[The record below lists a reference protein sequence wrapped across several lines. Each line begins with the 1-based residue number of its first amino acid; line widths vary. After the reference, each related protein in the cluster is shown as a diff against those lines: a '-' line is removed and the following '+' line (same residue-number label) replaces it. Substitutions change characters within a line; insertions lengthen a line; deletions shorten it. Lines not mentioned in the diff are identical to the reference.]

1 MSPINRDSDHL
12 NTLRDYYAK
21 HRALPSYARLGSV
34 MGFSA
39 KSAILKLLRRLE
51 EAGYIRRTPDG
62 EWSPTNR
69 FFERPLTDA
78 AVLAGFPDTVL
89 DTTDNPVLIDS
100 MLVKTPSCTVLLPV
114 KGNSMQGAGIHEGDW
129 VVVERCST
137 AADGTLVVAEVDG
150 EFTLKT
156 LVHEGDSWTLHPANP
171 GYPILR
177 PKQSLTI
184 FGVVVGLIRQY
195 GGPR

>member
-12 NTLRDYYAK
+12 NTLRDYYAR
-21 HRALPSYARLGSV
+21 HRALPSYARLGAV

-39 KSAILKLLRRLE
+39 KSAVLKLLRRLE
-51 EAGYIRRTPDG
+51 EAGYIQRTPDG

-69 FFERPLTDA
+69 FFERPLTDT
-78 AVLAGFPDTVL
+78 AVLAGFPEIVL

-100 MLVKTPSCTVLLPV
+100 MLVKTPSRTVLLPV
-114 KGNSMQGAGIHEGDW
+114 KGNSMQGVGIHEGDW

-137 AADGTLVVAEVDG
+137 AADGTLVIAEVDG

-156 LVHEGDSWTLHPANP
+156 LGHEEDGWTLHPANP
-171 GYPILR
+171 SYPVLR
-177 PKQSLTI
+177 PKQSLRL
-184 FGVVVGLIRQY
+184 FGVVVGLVRQY
-195 GGPR
+195 GGSR